1 MRRAASSTPSLGEYS
16 SWSTETEDTGQ
27 SLHPPTHR
35 VFREVAGKCCRAE
48 AGQVAEPRMPCSG
61 RTELPRAMGSH

>member
-35 VFREVAGKCCRAE
+35 VFREAAREVLQGRGWTGSRASYALQWE
-48 AGQVAEPRMPCSG
+48 N
-61 RTELPRAMGSH
+61 